1 MAPVLLIIS
10 IVVVSQVGLFKP
22 NEFGM
27 GLLACAF
34 VIFWLSVA
42 ANLSYLGYQLL
53 MKNRGRRGGRPR
65 IPQAKLF
72 TLGLSYITLLI
83 QSAVVFAF
91 VK

>member
-1 MAPVLLIIS
+1 
-10 IVVVSQVGLFKP
+10 VSQVGLFKP

-27 GLLACAF
+27 GILACAF

-53 MKNRGRRGGRPR
+53 MKMGVLRGGRPR
-65 IPQAKLF
+65 ISQASLL
-72 TLGLSYITLLI
+72 TVGLSYITLLI

-91 VK
+91 VR